1 LVSAFVGALAGA
13 RRFKSD
19 AVELSADVVRG
30 VPGFVAIFI
39 NVVKRPNILVSKRL
53 NTQKYAVSMPELWKN
68 SETLMSE
75 IPALLKAAENTSYE
89 GRTFSYARGGPGG
102 VLAFREASEKAWIV
116 LFQVTD
122 IMVEHLLHK
131 VPKGSYERRLA
142 LRDIE
147 GKWPEAASKRFY
159 DRYAALMSYLR
170 NNQVYLTT
178 LDLEM
183 LRYEVGR
190 LNVYVADVKGV
201 ISK

>member
-1 LVSAFVGALAGA
+1 L
-13 RRFKSD
+13 
-19 AVELSADVVRG
+19 
-30 VPGFVAIFI
+30 I
-39 NVVKRPNILVSKRL
+39 NIANRPNLLVSKKL

-68 SETLMSE
+68 TETLMGE

-89 GRTFSYARGGPGG
+89 GRTFTYARGGPGG
-102 VLAFREASEKAWIV
+102 VLPFREASDRAWIA
-116 LFQVTD
+116 LSQVTD

-147 GKWPEAASKRFY
+147 AKWPEVATKRFY
-159 DRYAALMSYLR
+159 DRYGALTNYLR
-170 NNQVYLTT
+170 NNQVYLST

-190 LNVYVADVKGV
+190 LNVYISDVKSV